1 MDDNHPGE
9 PSIDRQ
15 TGGYSAEDA
24 TTAAVDRGEPVPD
37 RRADGGVTPEQDVS
51 LPNED
56 VTVTDQWVGT
66 TIYLPEPLRDELDL
80 VFRRLNF
87 ERKAAGDPELKKLK
101 HYYPL
106 VVQLGL
112 ERMEA
117 LDTEEVEPVLAR
129 LSSKYDSSTSD

>member
-1 MDDNHPGE
+1 MHDTHPDK

-15 TGGYSAEDA
+15 TSGDSAGD
-24 TTAAVDRGEPVPD
+24 TDTAAVDSAKAVPE
-37 RRADGGVTPEQDVS
+37 RRTDGGVTPERDVS
-51 LPNED
+51 LPNDD

-66 TIYLPEPLRDELDL
+66 TIYLPESLRDELDL
-80 VFRRLNF
+80 VFRKLNF
-87 ERKAAGDPELKKLK
+87 ERKAAADAELKKLK

-112 ERMEA
+112 ERMET

-129 LSSKYDSSTSD
+129 LSSKYESSTHD